1 MKRLSALLIGAF
13 MLVGSQSVM
22 AMVDANDAT
31 VNPMVGITSNQSWNS
46 ELTYASAEC
55 EKISNVDRDWRSED
69 ASRHGLLAENLCGK
83 LEAGYNG
90 DIKFDVHFEE
100 SIQIAP

>member
-31 VNPMVGITSNQSWNS
+31 VNPMAGITANQSWTS
-46 ELTYASAEC
+46 ELTAASAAC
-55 EKISNVDRDWRSED
+55 ENASDADRNYRSED
-69 ASRHGLLAENLCGK
+69 SRIGLLAENLCGK

-90 DIKFDVHFEE
+90 DIKFSVHFEDA
-100 SIQIAP
+100 IQSAP